1 MKIAIFRIKKFR
13 FLPKKM
19 RDFFLH
25 HQQDLSM
32 TRPQSK
38 TGGRETPISARYER
52 LKLAELTP
60 SRSQRGEQLRGIALF
75 EALSRLLE
83 YPRVTSDSCQL
94 LVLVPFQKN
103 VFHCFTLPGSEGGR
117 RGSWGGSGV
126 RTLRAPCFEF
136 AIFGNFCKRTLHLV
150 LQYSTGRN
158 SASGAK
164 NKTQKFVDTEENG
177 SKEVLHYVFLIKNR
191 IYYHSYLAEIGVW
204 RPPVFD

>member
-1 MKIAIFRIKKFR
+1 MSVWSWQNWHRAV
-13 FLPKKM
+13 
-19 RDFFLH
+19 
-25 HQQDLSM
+25 LSEV
-32 TRPQSK
+32 S
-38 TGGRETPISARYER
+38 RY
-52 LKLAELTP
+52 AELLFWRR
-60 SRSQRGEQLRGIALF
+60 SRASWSTRGSLRIA
-75 EALSRLLE
+75 A
-83 YPRVTSDSCQL
+83 SCWSW
-94 LVLVPFQKN
+94 FHFKKN

-177 SKEVLHYVFLIKNR
+177 SKEVLQYVFLIKNR

-204 RPPVFD
+204 RPPVFDWGRVMFRSCYWCKKYFPHFFRQKSKFIGHY